1 MSCGDCD
8 QDHPLTPSAE
18 AIPLEKQWPHL
29 PWLQAF
35 WTRAYRENITGLS
48 GMVAYNL
55 MLAVFPFAFL
65 VLFIFSQVLRID
77 GVEVGIFNDLQ
88 RLFPD
93 AEHETLND
101 ILSAIRSNSATL
113 GVVAAIGSLW
123 IGASFWGAMD
133 TAFCRIYHVECR
145 GWWEQKRFSLGM
157 LLVVALFLLGSVVL
171 PAVEGALI
179 RQTENLPFGLNE
191 IQSLDNAVLLAVT
204 LTLNFIVAAVIYW
217 AVPKGHMPWRAVW
230 PGALFTT
237 LVAGLANWLFPVY
250 LTNVSA
256 LNRFGSTVGFILIAL
271 LWFYL
276 VALTML
282 AGAVL
287 NSLRHEY
294 HDLGVLPYG
303 ILTRATLLAE
313 ARAREEAEE
322 AAARERPL
330 AEPYRS
336 LTEPEGPR
344 GRRGTPEET
353 GRTGPPGEAG
363 PPVDELE
370 ETRVIPIDSRRSRRG

>member
-1 MSCGDCD
+1 VSCGDCGESHTMRPED
-8 QDHPLTPSAE
+8 A
-18 AIPLEKQWPHL
+18 AIPLAEQWKHL

-55 MLAVFPFAFL
+55 MLAIFPFAFL
-65 VLFIFSQVLRID
+65 VLFIFSQVLRIE
-77 GVEVGIFNDLQ
+77 GVETGIFNDLQ

-93 AEHETLND
+93 AEQGTLDN

-113 GVVAAIGSLW
+113 GLAAGIGSLW

-171 PAVEGALI
+171 PAAEGALI

-191 IQSLDNAVLLAVT
+191 IQSLDSVVLVAVT

-217 AVPKGHMPWRAVW
+217 AVPKGHMRWRAVW

-237 LVAGLANWLFPVY
+237 IVAGLANWLFPVY

-256 LNRFGSTVGFILIAL
+256 LDRFGSTIGFILIAL

-287 NSLRHEY
+287 NSVRHEY
-294 HDLGVLPYG
+294 YDTGRLPYG
-303 ILTRATLLAE
+303 IESRASLLAD
-313 ARAREEAEE
+313 ALAREKATDDS
-322 AAARERPL
+322 PI

-336 LTEPEGPR
+336 LTAGAEPAAKQ
-344 GRRGTPEET
+344 PEDS
-353 GRTGPPGEAG
+353 P
-363 PPVDELE
+363 D
-370 ETRVIPIDSRRSRRG
+370 VIPLDSRRRR

>member
-8 QDHPLTPSAE
+8 KQDELNTAE
-18 AIPLEKQWPHL
+18 GAIPLSEQWKHL

-55 MLAVFPFAFL
+55 MLAIFPFAFL
-65 VLFIFSQVLRID
+65 VLFIFSQVLRIE

-93 AEHETLND
+93 AEQGTLNN
-101 ILSAIRSNSATL
+101 ILSSIRSNSATL

-123 IGASFWGAMD
+123 IGASFWGSMD

-157 LLVVALFLLGSVVL
+157 LVVVALFLLGSVVL
-171 PAVEGALI
+171 PAAEGALI

-191 IQSLDNAVLLAVT
+191 IQNLDSAVLIAVT
-204 LTLNFIVAAVIYW
+204 LTLNFLVVAVIYW
-217 AVPKGHMPWRAVW
+217 AVPKGHMNWRAVW
-230 PGALFTT
+230 PGALFATI
-237 LVAGLANWLFPVY
+237 VAGLANWLFPVY
-250 LTNVSA
+250 LTNVST
-256 LNRFGSTVGFILIAL
+256 LDRFGSTIGFILIAL

-276 VALTML
+276 VSLTML
-282 AGAVL
+282 AGAVI

-294 HDLGVLPYG
+294 HDTGQLPYG
-303 ILTRATLLAE
+303 IVSRASLLAMAQE
-313 ARAREEAEE
+313 REE
-322 AAARERPL
+322 RERRSGRI

-336 LTEPEGPR
+336 LTSRPED
-344 GRRGTPEET
+344 EASDET
-353 GRTGPPGEAG
+353 EDMP
-363 PPVDELE
+363 D
-370 ETRVIPIDSRRSRRG
+370 VIPLHSRRRPR